1 MNADRKPG
9 AGVAPEGLDPGA
21 TGPNGPGSA
30 SRDRAALDPV
40 ALEVLR
46 GRLTAVADEM
56 EFVLLRSSYSSI
68 ITEALDATCA
78 VFDSKGRTVAQACA
92 IPVHLG
98 VLCELGRTIAARYP
112 PASAAPGDV
121 YIVNDPYSGGTH
133 LPDICVA
140 SPVYCS
146 DRLVGYVATM
156 VHYQDIGGSAPGSTS
171 ASAFDHLAEGIRIP
185 LIRLAA
191 AGEFEDDIVDML
203 AANSRSPE
211 NVRGDLN
218 AQVAACRRGEE
229 RLAAVYEQ
237 QGVDAVEAGI
247 AALMDYAERLT
258 RLAIERI
265 PDGDY
270 GFTDRLDDDG
280 LSANADPVKIQVTVR
295 VRGSDLAFDF
305 TGTDGQVKAAI
316 NSVRSST
323 LAVVYFAVRV
333 LTGDAAPSN
342 DGCYRPVSV
351 TLPPGTLVNSE
362 FPAGVNARMVT
373 VHRIGDTVLGAMA
386 KAAPELFTAAGCGQ
400 TSVIPVG
407 GSDAAGNRFVGVLG
421 GPYRGGMGARPDK
434 DGIDVTDH
442 DICNVYHVPIEMTEG
457 ELPVRYRRLE
467 LWRDSGGAGTW
478 RGGLGYRA
486 EVQWLAH
493 NGTVSLRRERHRF
506 GPWGT
511 AGGAGAPCCRTDI
524 ERADGTREELPGKIL
539 AAVGNGDVLRYW
551 TTGGGGY
558 GPPQRRAP
566 ELVLADVLDGRVS
579 SSAARETYG
588 VAVLGNEVDWR
599 ETRSLRRRASE
610 GPGRAP
616 SAAPAERA

>member
-1 MNADRKPG
+1 MNADRKP
-9 AGVAPEGLDPGA
+9 AAA
-21 TGPNGPGSA
+21 T
-30 SRDRAALDPV
+30 DPV
-40 ALEVLR
+40 TLEVLR

-78 VFDSKGRTVAQACA
+78 VFDARGRTVAQACA

-98 VLCELGRTIAARYP
+98 VLCTLGLTIAARYP
-112 PASAAPGDV
+112 PDGARPGDV

-140 SPVYCS
+140 SPAFCS

-171 ASAFDHLAEGIRIP
+171 ASAFDHLAEGLRIP

-191 AGEFEDDIVDML
+191 EGNFEDDIVDML

-211 NVRGDLN
+211 HVRGDLN

-237 QGVDAVEAGI
+237 QGIDAVQRGI

-258 RLAIERI
+258 RLAIEGI

-270 GFTDRLDDDG
+270 GFTDWLDDDG
-280 LSANADPVKIQVTVR
+280 LSADADPVKIKVTVR

-305 TGTDGQVKAAI
+305 TGTDPQVKAAI

-351 TLPPGTLVNSE
+351 TLPSGTLVNSE
-362 FPAGVNARMVT
+362 YPAGVNARMVT
-373 VHRIGDTVLGAMA
+373 VHRIGDAVLGAMA
-386 KAAPELFTAAGCGQ
+386 KAAPGLYTAAGCGQ
-400 TSVIPVG
+400 TSVIPAG

-421 GPYRGGMGARPDK
+421 GPYRGGMGARADK

-442 DICNVYHVPIEMTEG
+442 DICNVYHVPIEITEG
-457 ELPVRYRRLE
+457 ELPVRYHRLE

-493 NGTVSLRRERHRF
+493 RGTVSLRRERHKF
-506 GPWGT
+506 GPWGVV
-511 AGGAGAPCCRTDI
+511 GGERAPCCRTEI
-524 ERADGTREELPGKIL
+524 VRAGGCRESLPGKIL
-539 AAVGNGDVLRYW
+539 APLGNGDVLCYW

-558 GPPQRRAP
+558 GPPQQRAP
-566 ELVLADVLDGRVS
+566 ERVLADVLDGRVS
-579 SSAARETYG
+579 PEAARNTYG
-588 VAVLGNEVDWR
+588 VALQGCEVNWP
-599 ETRSLRRRASE
+599 ETNSLRDRANGDPE
-610 GPGRAP
+610 RAP
-616 SAAPAERA
+616 SAAPGGPA

>member
-1 MNADRKPG
+1 MSSLLPGLWVVPPRWSGRTGHCYYASVDAARKP
-9 AGVAPEGLDPGA
+9 D
-21 TGPNGPGSA
+21 
-30 SRDRAALDPV
+30 AALDPV

-46 GRLTAVADEM
+46 GRLTAIADEM
-56 EFVLLRSSYSSI
+56 EFVLLRSSFSSI

-78 VFDSKGRTVAQACA
+78 VFDSHGRTIAQACA

-98 VLCELGRTIAARYP
+98 VLCELGRTFAARYP
-112 PASAAPGDV
+112 PGVAGEADL

-140 SPVYCS
+140 APVFCGGQ
-146 DRLVGYVATM
+146 LVGYVATM
-156 VHYQDIGGSAPGSTS
+156 VHHQDIGGSAPGSTS
-171 ASAFDHLAEGIRIP
+171 ASAFDHLAEGMRIP

-191 AGEFEDDIVDML
+191 GGEFDDDIIDLL
-203 AANSRSPE
+203 AANSRSPD
-211 NVRGDLN
+211 NIRGDLN

-229 RLAAVYEQ
+229 RLRVVYELL
-237 QGVDAVEAGI
+237 GIDAVNSGI

-258 RLAIERI
+258 RLAIEKI
-265 PDGDY
+265 PDGEY
-270 GFTDRLDDDG
+270 GFSDWLDDDG
-280 LSANADPVKIQVTVR
+280 LSPAADPVKIQVTVR
-295 VRGSDLAFDF
+295 VRGSSLAFDF
-305 TGTDGQVKAAI
+305 TGTDPQVKAAI

-323 LAVVYFAVRV
+323 LAVVYFATRV

-351 TLPPGTLVNSE
+351 TLPRGSLVNSE

-386 KAAPELFTAAGCGQ
+386 KAAPGLFTAAGCGQ

-407 GSDAAGNRFVGVLG
+407 GSDADGHRFVGVLG

-457 ELPVRYRRLE
+457 ELPVRFRRLE

-486 EVQWLAH
+486 ELEWLARE
-493 NGTVSLRRERHRF
+493 GTVSLRRERHKF
-506 GPWGT
+506 GPWGM
-511 AGGAGAPCCRTDI
+511 AGGAGAPVCRT
-524 ERADGTREELPGKIL
+524 ELLHPDGREETLPGKIL
-539 AAVGNGDVLRYW
+539 APIANGDLLRYW

-558 GPPQRRAP
+558 GPPHQREPQR
-566 ELVLADVLDGRVS
+566 VLADVLDGRIS
-579 SSAARETYG
+579 REAAHDTYA
-588 VAVLGNEVDWR
+588 VALHEDDLDWR
-599 ETRSLRRRASE
+599 ETRALRLHRSRSESL
-610 GPGRAP
+610 
-616 SAAPAERA
+616 

>member
-1 MNADRKPG
+1 MNADRKP
-9 AGVAPEGLDPGA
+9 A
-21 TGPNGPGSA
+21 
-30 SRDRAALDPV
+30 AALDPV

-46 GRLTAVADEM
+46 GRLTAIADEM
-56 EFVLLRSSYSSI
+56 EFVLLQSSWSSI

-78 VFDSKGRTVAQACA
+78 VFDALGRTVAQACA

-112 PASAAPGDV
+112 PDAAAAGDV

-140 SPVYCS
+140 SPVFCGE
-146 DRLVGYVATM
+146 RLVGYVATM

-171 ASAFDHLAEGIRIP
+171 ASAFDHLAEGMRIP

-191 AGEFEDDIVDML
+191 GGEFEDDIIDML
-203 AANSRSPE
+203 AANSRSPD

-218 AQVAACRRGEE
+218 AQIAACRRGEE
-229 RLAAVYEQ
+229 RLAAVFEH
-237 QGVDAVEAGI
+237 QGIDAVVVRTPAPTH
-247 AALMDYAERLT
+247 A
-258 RLAIERI
+258 
-265 PDGDY
+265 PD
-270 GFTDRLDDDG
+270 
-280 LSANADPVKIQVTVR
+280 ADPVKIRVTVR
-295 VRGSDLAFDF
+295 VRGSDLEFDF

-351 TLPPGTLVNSE
+351 TLPSGTIVNSE

-457 ELPVRYRRLE
+457 ELPVRYKRLE

-486 EVQWLAH
+486 ELEWLAH
-493 NGTVSLRRERHRF
+493 RGTVSLRRERHKF
-506 GPWGT
+506 GPWGA
-511 AGGAGAPCCRTDI
+511 AGGAGAPVCRTDI

-539 AAVGNGDVLRYW
+539 AGIGHGDVLRYW
-551 TTGGGGY
+551 TTGGGGH
-558 GPPQRRAP
+558 GPPQRREP
-566 ELVLADVLDGRVS
+566 QRVLADVLDGRVS
-579 SSAARETYG
+579 RKAARDTYG
-588 VAVLGNEVDWR
+588 VALGNNDKVDWEATGR
-599 ETRSLRRRASE
+599 LRQTN
-610 GPGRAP
+610 
-616 SAAPAERA
+616 

>member
-1 MNADRKPG
+1 MNADRKP
-9 AGVAPEGLDPGA
+9 A
-21 TGPNGPGSA
+21 
-30 SRDRAALDPV
+30 AALDPV

-46 GRLTAVADEM
+46 GRLTAIADEM
-56 EFVLLRSSYSSI
+56 EFVLLQSSWSSI

-78 VFDSKGRTVAQACA
+78 VFDALGRTVAQACA

-112 PASAAPGDV
+112 PDAAAAGDV

-140 SPVYCS
+140 SPVFCGE
-146 DRLVGYVATM
+146 RLVGYVATM
-156 VHYQDIGGSAPGSTS
+156 VHYQADIGGSAPGSTS
-171 ASAFDHLAEGIRIP
+171 ASAFDHLAEGMRIP

-191 AGEFEDDIVDML
+191 GGEFEDDIIDML
-203 AANSRSPE
+203 AANSRSPD

-218 AQVAACRRGEE
+218 AQIAACRRGEE
-229 RLAAVYEQ
+229 RLAAVFEH
-237 QGVDAVEAGI
+237 QGIDAVESGI

-270 GFTDRLDDDG
+270 GFADRLDDDG
-280 LSANADPVKIQVTVR
+280 LSPDADPVEIRVTVR
-295 VRGSDLAFDF
+295 VRGSDLEFDF

-351 TLPPGTLVNSE
+351 TLPSGTIVNSE

-457 ELPVRYRRLE
+457 ELPVRYKRLE

-486 EVQWLAH
+486 ELEWLAH
-493 NGTVSLRRERHRF
+493 RGTVSLRRERHKF
-506 GPWGT
+506 GPWGA
-511 AGGAGAPCCRTDI
+511 AGGAGAPVCRTDI

-539 AAVGNGDVLRYW
+539 AGIGHGDVLRYW
-551 TTGGGGY
+551 TTGGGGH
-558 GPPQRRAP
+558 GPPQRREP
-566 ELVLADVLDGRVS
+566 QRVLADVLDGRVS
-579 SSAARETYG
+579 RKAARDTYG
-588 VAVLGNEVDWR
+588 VALGNNDKVDWEATGR
-599 ETRSLRRRASE
+599 LRQTN
-610 GPGRAP
+610 
-616 SAAPAERA
+616 